1 MGLTSS
7 RGKRPARLHS
17 SMMGTRLSSMNWRV
31 VLRTRR
37 SSSVSSESKWMKS
50 TPRNLMAGMM
60 NLRDDE
66 NGSQLQKLR
75 IQKKPRN
82 RSCKRRSQT
91 GLPPAGTRRV
101 PESKH
106 MTVAGARERGQREPA
121 KRRQAQPSAKAA
133 NAAAVRRSYYQPDQT
148 VGKFDSARTLILPG
162 QEIVDV
168 WSRQEPPSLTAIAG
182 QPENPEDSNR
192 RWRTSKSLAFPFP

>member
-1 MGLTSS
+1 MPAQPNPLRDAPKKPRSAMGLTSS

-37 SSSVSSESKWMKS
+37 SSSVSSESNWMKS

-91 GLPPAGTRRV
+91 GLPPAGTRCV

-106 MTVAGARERGQREPA
+106 MTVAGARERGQRERA
-121 KRRQAQPSAKAA
+121 KRQSPPKPRQYVVHP
-133 NAAAVRRSYYQPDQT
+133 YQPDQT
-148 VGKFDSARTLILPG
+148 LGKF
-162 QEIVDV
+162 E
-168 WSRQEPPSLTAIAG
+168 
-182 QPENPEDSNR
+182 
-192 RWRTSKSLAFPFP
+192 